1 MRYMLI
7 NHVQEGGWEQLT
19 AEQQSEGLA
28 AYAAFTEAL
37 TAAGALKGSARLQ
50 PSATAKTVRL
60 VGGKPKVMDGPFTES
75 KEVFGG
81 FFLIEAPD
89 GAYQLTPYD
98 PSFEKRMAKAE
109 DIINR
114 YRNTLH
120 VLAK

>member
-19 AEQQSEGLA
+19 PTQQAEGLA
-28 AYAAFTEAL
+28 AYAAFTDAL

-89 GAYQLTPYD
+89 EAAALAWAARCPAAGHGAVEVRALLYGG
-98 PSFEKRMAKAE
+98 
-109 DIINR
+109 
-114 YRNTLH
+114 
-120 VLAK
+120 